1 MTQNLQK
8 YKVAFCTE
16 KTLLSPSLQAPYL
29 HTEDLAVE
37 TDRGR
42 PVRHLEHKVQSS
54 STWCCHFLTISLTVV
69 GVVTSPTPLRK
80 YNI

>member
-54 STWCCHFLTISLTVV
+54 ST
-69 GVVTSPTPLRK
+69 
-80 YNI
+80 